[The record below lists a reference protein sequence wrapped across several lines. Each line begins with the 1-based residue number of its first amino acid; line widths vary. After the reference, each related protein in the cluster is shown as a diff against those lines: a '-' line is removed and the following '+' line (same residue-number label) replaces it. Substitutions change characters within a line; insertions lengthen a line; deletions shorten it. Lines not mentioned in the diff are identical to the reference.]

1 MHKDIAQI
9 LERMNTKY
17 GHDAPLNG
25 IVQYQL
31 LISKTRTQ
39 DRLLNFHG
47 LRLGDFSWLCWE
59 TCSVIIVSK
68 SWKAQSWLSMN

>member
-1 MHKDIAQI
+1 MTAADSEKITESWIDMAMTVWDRLLASRELASI
-9 LERMNTKY
+9 LEDMDRRY

-39 DRLLNFHG
+39 DQ
-47 LRLGDFSWLCWE
+47 W
-59 TCSVIIVSK
+59 V
-68 SWKAQSWLSMN
+68 

>member
-1 MHKDIAQI
+1 MTGPQLCSGQREDQRVMGGPSHDRLDRMLNHKEIAEI

-39 DRLLNFHG
+39 D
-47 LRLGDFSWLCWE
+47 
-59 TCSVIIVSK
+59 
-68 SWKAQSWLSMN
+68 